1 MEGIAQAA
9 NLPTL
14 STHIISAF
22 PDVDMRKVKR
32 LRNQYWN
39 AIKHF
44 YSQDGKTPRDDEEL
58 LADFSDVANDAVLFE
73 GWLDYLQV
81 VGRLPV
87 SAQVFQLW
95 WYAMNEE
102 RMTPETD
109 PTPFRKAFP
118 DIRRRQR
125 TEQKRMLRRAIER
138 YRGNEEILRD
148 PRTEPHYL
156 SGD

>member
-1 MEGIAQAA
+1 
-9 NLPTL
+9 
-14 STHIISAF
+14 
-22 PDVDMRKVKR
+22 
-32 LRNQYWN
+32 
-39 AIKHF
+39 
-44 YSQDGKTPRDDEEL
+44 
-58 LADFSDVANDAVLFE
+58 
-73 GWLDYLQV
+73 
-81 VGRLPV
+81 
-87 SAQVFQLW
+87 
-95 WYAMNEE
+95 MNEE

-125 TEQKRMLRRAIER
+125 TEQKHMLRRAIER

>member
-14 STHIISAF
+14 STHIVSAF

-58 LADFSDVANDAVLFE
+58 LADFIF
-73 GWLDYLQV
+73 
-81 VGRLPV
+81 RLWAD
-87 SAQVFQLW
+87 SLLA
-95 WYAMNEE
+95 
-102 RMTPETD
+102 
-109 PTPFRKAFP
+109 
-118 DIRRRQR
+118 
-125 TEQKRMLRRAIER
+125 LRFSS
-138 YRGNEEILRD
+138 
-148 PRTEPHYL
+148 
-156 SGD
+156 SGGMR